1 VSKQSVVNFYA
12 QPFALGRRQ
21 YDQEYNRM
29 FDQVGSNDF
38 EPKPIRSQIL
48 KVVMVTA
55 VAGALFAALFLMTQ
69 VIS

>member
-1 VSKQSVVNFYA
+1 
-12 QPFALGRRQ
+12 
-21 YDQEYNRM
+21 M